1 MHTIRR
7 VLPAVALAG
16 AALALAGCG
25 GGTPSG
31 TGSAGSTTTVTE
43 TPSGDATT
51 EPTAGE
57 SGSSAPASPRGPASC
72 TTADLKV
79 SLSDGEGAA
88 GSTFYAVRLTNS
100 SDSPC
105 RTGGFGGVSLVGAA
119 GRQIGA
125 PADRTAKDTVTRI
138 TLRPGKAAEA
148 TLQVATAENFPAGR
162 CRPARAKGFR
172 VYPPDE
178 TRSVFL
184 AQPTTACR
192 NARVHLLSL
201 KPYQPAE

>member
-1 MHTIRR
+1 MHPIRR
-7 VLPAVALAG
+7 VLPVVALTA
-16 AALALAGCG
+16 AALALSGCG
-25 GGTPSG
+25 GTTSSGSG
-31 TGSAGSTTTVTE
+31 TAGSTTTVTE
-43 TPSGDATT
+43 TPSDDATA
-51 EPTAGE
+51 EPTAGQ
-57 SGSSAPASPRGPASC
+57 SDSSSPASPRGPAGC
-72 TTADLKV
+72 TTADLQV

-105 RTGGFGGVSLVGAA
+105 RTGGFGGVSLVGAG

-125 PADRTAKDTVTRI
+125 PADRTAKETTTRI
-138 TLRPGKAAEA
+138 TLRPGQAAEA
-148 TLQVATAENFPAGR
+148 TLQVANAENYPAGR

-184 AQPTTACR
+184 ARPTTACR
-192 NARVHLLSL
+192 NAGVHLLSL

>member
-1 MHTIRR
+1 M
-7 VLPAVALAG
+7 
-16 AALALAGCG
+16 
-25 GGTPSG
+25 
-31 TGSAGSTTTVTE
+31 
-43 TPSGDATT
+43 
-51 EPTAGE
+51 
-57 SGSSAPASPRGPASC
+57 
-72 TTADLKV
+72 

-88 GSTFYAVRLTNS
+88 GSTFYSVRLTNS

-119 GRQIGA
+119 GKQIGA

-138 TLRPGKAAEA
+138 TLRPGRAAEA

-178 TRSVFL
+178 THSVFL
-184 AQPTTACR
+184 AAAHDRLPQRPRA
-192 NARVHLLSL
+192 
-201 KPYQPAE
+201 PAEPEAVPARGVRWPRPGTPGP

>member
-7 VLPAVALAG
+7 VLPVVALTG
-16 AALALAGCG
+16 AALTLAGCG

-31 TGSAGSTTTVTE
+31 SSSATVTVTE
-43 TPSGDATT
+43 TASSDPS
-51 EPTAGE
+51 AGPSE
-57 SGSSAPASPRGPASC
+57 ASAPASPRGPASC
-72 TTADLKV
+72 TTADLEV

-88 GSTFYAVRLTNS
+88 GSTFYSVRLTNS

-119 GRQIGA
+119 GKQIGA

-138 TLRPGKAAEA
+138 TLRPGGAAEA
-148 TLQVATAENFPAGR
+148 TLQVATAQNFPAGR

-178 TRSVFL
+178 THSVFL

-192 NARVHLLSL
+192 NTRVHLLSL

>member
-1 MHTIRR
+1 MHTTRR

-16 AALALAGCG
+16 AALALSGCG
-25 GGTPSG
+25 GGTPAG

-51 EPTAGE
+51 DPTAGE
-57 SGSSAPASPRGPASC
+57 SDSSAPASPRGPASC
-72 TTADLKV
+72 TTADLEV

-138 TLRPGKAAEA
+138 TLRPGKAGGGDPPGGHRRE
-148 TLQVATAENFPAGR
+148 LPGGPLPPGAGEGLPGL
-162 CRPARAKGFR
+162 PARRDPLGVPRAAHDR
-172 VYPPDE
+172 LPQ
-178 TRSVFL
+178 R
-184 AQPTTACR
+184 
-192 NARVHLLSL
+192 ARAPADL